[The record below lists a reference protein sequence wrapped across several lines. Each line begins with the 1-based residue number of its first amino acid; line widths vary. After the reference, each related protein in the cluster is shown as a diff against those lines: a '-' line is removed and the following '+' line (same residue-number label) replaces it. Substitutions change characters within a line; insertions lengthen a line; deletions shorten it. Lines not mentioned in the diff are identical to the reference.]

1 MKVEEYLEH
10 GILLQ
15 LDITVNV
22 LWHGHLGAVD
32 HLLDLDPEQ
41 LGDVQLGEDEDRPE
55 DQDVDRQDDHVDVD
69 SCQRLPRPEREHFP
83 DQSDQF
89 LEIVNLGGETCRE
102 SKFLLS
108 RAVLGHKAGTLQ
120 VLPTWQLSSLDKSD
134 ESEFDY

>member
-10 GILLQ
+10 GVLLQ

-83 DQSDQF
+83 DLQSNQF
-89 LEIVNLGGETCRE
+89 LEIVNRRLNLQGITVPSDTG
-102 SKFLLS
+102 SS
-108 RAVLGHKAGTLQ
+108 WPQSWNSSGTFHLATFIIGQ
-120 VLPTWQLSSLDKSD
+120 K
-134 ESEFDY
+134 

>member
-1 MKVEEYLEH
+1 MKVEWYLEH
-10 GILLQ
+10 GVLLQ

-22 LWHGHLGAVD
+22 LWQGHLGAVD

-41 LGDVQLGEDEDRPE
+41 LGDVKLSEDEDRPE

-69 SCQRLPRPEREHFP
+69 SCQRLPRPERKYFP

-89 LEIVNLGGETCRE
+89 LEIANLGGDTCRV
-102 SKFLLS
+102 SQSPLS

-120 VLPTWQLSSLDKSD
+120 VLSTWQLSSFDKSD